1 MADARGRAVV
11 GGAGGLIA
19 EFKAFIL
26 RGNVLDLAVAV
37 IIGIAFGAVVDAF
50 TDGILMAF
58 IAAIFGEPNFDSIA
72 IHLGDGRIAIGA
84 FLTALVNFLLV
95 ALALFIVI
103 KAAARLMPKKPEP
116 AEDAPV
122 PSDEA
127 LLLTEIRDLLRTSG
141 TGGSTGG
148 RRRTPPPT

>member
-11 GGAGGLIA
+11 GGARGLVA

-37 IIGIAFGAVVDAF
+37 IIGVAFGAVVDAF
-50 TDGILMAF
+50 SKGILMAL

-72 IHLGDGRIAIGA
+72 IHLGDGRIAIGT
-84 FLTALVNFLLV
+84 FLTSVVNFLLI
-95 ALALFIVI
+95 ALALFVVI
-103 KAAARLMPKKPEP
+103 KAAARLMPRKPEP
-116 AEDAPV
+116 ADEAPV

-127 LLLTEIRDLLRTSG
+127 LLLTEIRDLLRAGASAG
-141 TGGSTGG
+141 TG

>member
-1 MADARGRAVV
+1 MAIK
-11 GGAGGLIA
+11 GLVD

-37 IIGIAFGAVVDAF
+37 IIGVAFGAVVDAF

-58 IAAIFGEPNFDSIA
+58 VAAIFGEPNFDNIT
-72 IHLGDGRIAIGA
+72 IHMGDGRILIGA
-84 FLTALVNFLLV
+84 FLTALVNFLLI
-95 ALALFIVI
+95 ALALFLVI
-103 KAAARLMPKKPEP
+103 KAAARLIPRKPEP

-127 LLLTEIRDLLRTSG
+127 LLLTEIRDLLRVATSG
-141 TGGSTGG
+141 TG
-148 RRRTPPPT
+148 RRSSPRT

>member
-1 MADARGRAVV
+1 MKRLVD
-11 GGAGGLIA
+11 

-58 IAAIFGEPNFDSIA
+58 VAAIFGEPNFDNIT
-72 IHLGDGRIAIGA
+72 IHLGDGRILIGA
-84 FLTALVNFLLV
+84 FLTAVVNFLII
-95 ALALFIVI
+95 ALALFLVI
-103 KAAARLMPKKPEP
+103 KAAARLMPRKPEP
-116 AEDAPV
+116 AEEAPV

-127 LLLTEIRDLLRTSG
+127 LLLTEIRDLLRVATTTG
-141 TGGSTGG
+141 TGRRGSP
-148 RRRTPPPT
+148 RT

>member
-1 MADARGRAVV
+1 MAGIK
-11 GGAGGLIA
+11 GLMG

-58 IAAIFGEPNFDSIA
+58 VAAIFGEPNFDSVTVHI
-72 IHLGDGRIAIGA
+72 GDGRILIGA
-84 FLTALVNFLLV
+84 FLTAVVNFLLI
-95 ALALFIVI
+95 ALALFAVI
-103 KAAARLMPKKPEP
+103 KVAARLVPKKPEP
-116 AEDAPV
+116 AEEAPV

-127 LLLTEIRDLLRTSG
+127 VLLTEIRDLLRVTTSG
-141 TGGSTGG
+141 S
-148 RRRTPPPT
+148 RRRTPPRT